1 LSAAYAFPDNVFQ
14 AVPARAVR
22 DNQDIRPVSIYVAS
36 QYARNRW
43 TLVSRVP
50 AGVKPGTPPLKSPES
65 RWLAQAEA
73 ISPSALDR
81 IHDTG
86 ELGEHAVAGGIDE
99 SSVMLLD
106 ERIDQLA
113 M

>member
-1 LSAAYAFPDNVFQ
+1 
-14 AVPARAVR
+14 
-22 DNQDIRPVSIYVAS
+22 
-36 QYARNRW
+36 
-43 TLVSRVP
+43 
-50 AGVKPGTPPLKSPES
+50 
-65 RWLAQAEA
+65 
-73 ISPSALDR
+73 LDR